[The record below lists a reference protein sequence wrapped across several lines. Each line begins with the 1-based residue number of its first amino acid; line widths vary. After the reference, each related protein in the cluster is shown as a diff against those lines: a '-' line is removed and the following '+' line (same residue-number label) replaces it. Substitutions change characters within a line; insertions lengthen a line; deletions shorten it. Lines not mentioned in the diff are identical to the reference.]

1 MLLQPHDW
9 KRVPGELLILLPTYA
24 RWRFHE
30 RRDWTCHQRARGRRR
45 IEQPRG
51 SGRTH
56 GPVARGGRRSS
67 KQTCEREKS
76 PRDPRCESRTFPRR
90 GPHVSDRRL
99 RSLRSGAPGGP
110 RGSAVRSPPRLSVWL
125 GGAHVRPPTAAS
137 SVPSGRKGAGT
148 GGAPDGDPR
157 DECRAG
163 PSLTPRSRTAAGHY
177 FCRRSCFSNFFLS
190 FPACSFFFGSAGG
203 RTTWATSGPCHVIA
217 ATRAL
222 PCHIGGTG

>member
-1 MLLQPHDW
+1 MSDETGRATSARAGAVESNNHGG
-9 KRVPGELLILLPTYA
+9 RGARTG
-24 RWRFHE
+24 RWR
-30 RRDWTCHQRARGRRR
+30 AVG
-45 IEQPRG
+45 
-51 SGRTH
+51 
-56 GPVARGGRRSS
+56 VARPNRHAKGKRA
-67 KQTCEREKS
+67 
-76 PRDPRCESRTFPRR
+76 RDPRCESRTFPRR